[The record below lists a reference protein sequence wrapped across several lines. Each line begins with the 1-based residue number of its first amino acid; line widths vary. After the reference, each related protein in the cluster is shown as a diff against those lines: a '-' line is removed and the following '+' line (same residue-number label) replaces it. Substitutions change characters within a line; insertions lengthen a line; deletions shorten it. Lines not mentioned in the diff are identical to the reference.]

1 MAVWGIGAYYS
12 NSEPADKT
20 KDFIENNCACIGW
33 NKDDAPSLHFMFD
46 SIKAGDIIYIKS
58 FTPKT
63 KELHI
68 KAVGLVNDTTKKH
81 YDSLGTGVRVI
92 WKENFQPFSISVDD
106 KMYKNNVFNNTLF
119 EEFNTNIIEKIIKSI
134 MN

>member
-1 MAVWGIGAYYS
+1 
-12 NSEPADKT
+12 
-20 KDFIENNCACIGW
+20 
-33 NKDDAPSLHFMFD
+33 MFD
-46 SIKAGDIIYIKS
+46 SIKSGDIVYIKS

-68 KAVGLVNDTTKKH
+68 KAVGLVKDTTKKH
-81 YDSLGTGVRVI
+81 YDSLGTGVKAI
-92 WKENFQPFSISVDD
+92 WKENFQPFSITIDD

-119 EEFNTNIIEKIIKSI
+119 EEFNTNIIEQIIKSI

>member
-20 KDFIENNCACIGW
+20 EAFIDNKCACIGW
-33 NKDDAPSLHFMFD
+33 NKNDAPSLHFMFD
-46 SIKAGDIIYIKS
+46 SIKSGDIVYIKS

-68 KAVGLVNDTTKKH
+68 KAIGIVNDTTKNH
-81 YDSLGTGVRVI
+81 YNNLGTGVRVI
-92 WKENFQPFSISVDD
+92 WKENFQPFSITVDD

-119 EEFNTNIIEKIIKSI
+119 EEFNTSIIEKIINSI
-134 MN
+134 ID